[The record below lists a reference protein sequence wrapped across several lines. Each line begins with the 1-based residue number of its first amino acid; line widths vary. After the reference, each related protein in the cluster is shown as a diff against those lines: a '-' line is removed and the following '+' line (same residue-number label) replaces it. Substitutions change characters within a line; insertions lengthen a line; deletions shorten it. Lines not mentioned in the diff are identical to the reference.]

1 MLEEFKEEE
10 IVNKVGGRFKL
21 SALIQKRLVAL
32 NRGARPLLEMQTKN
46 QMEVVVAEIMHD
58 KIFLDASGEL
68 AINEDG
74 TPIEP
79 DVVQADAG
87 PSLEDLMG
95 G

>member
-32 NRGARPLLEMQTKN
+32 NRGARPLLELQTKN

>member
-1 MLEEFKEEE
+1 M
-10 IVNKVGGRFKL
+10 
-21 SALIQKRLVAL
+21 
-32 NRGARPLLEMQTKN
+32 
-46 QMEVVVAEIMHD
+46 AEIMHD

>member
-10 IVNKVGGRFKL
+10 IVNKIGGRFKL

-32 NRGARPLLEMQTKN
+32 NRGARPLLELQTKN

-74 TPIEP
+74 SPIEP

>member
-32 NRGARPLLEMQTKN
+32 NRGARPLIELQTKN

-68 AINEDG
+68 VVNEDG
-74 TPIEP
+74 SPVEP
-79 DVVQADAG
+79 DVAQGDAG
-87 PSLEDLMG
+87 PSLEDLLG
-95 G
+95 

>member
-32 NRGARPLLEMQTKN
+32 NRGARPLLELQTKN

-68 AINEDG
+68 AINVDG

-79 DVVQADAG
+79 DGVQADAG

>member
-1 MLEEFKEEE
+1 
-10 IVNKVGGRFKL
+10 
-21 SALIQKRLVAL
+21 
-32 NRGARPLLEMQTKN
+32 
-46 QMEVVVAEIMHD
+46 MHD
-58 KIFLDASGEL
+58 NIFLDSSGER
-68 AINEDG
+68 AINDDV